1 MKNAKLFFAAFIL
14 SFSFFFSRCTPDT
27 TGLVSSTEEVLVKNV
42 WSIDY
47 YFNNQDMTNN
57 FGSSRLLFSST
68 GSVGYQKNGE
78 TVSGTWS
85 KTSDASNNEFITL
98 HFNTKDAD
106 IIRLNESWMLTSRST
121 SSIQFV
127 ETGGTGIFFRIKVQ

>member
-1 MKNAKLFFAAFIL
+1 MKNAKLFFAAFI
-14 SFSFFFSRCTPDT
+14 FSLGLFFSRCTPDT
-27 TGLVSSTEEVLVKNV
+27 AGLVSSTEEVLVKSV

-78 TVSGTWS
+78 TISGTWS
-85 KTSDASNNEFITL
+85 KTADASNNEFINL

-106 IIRLNESWMLTSRST
+106 VTRLNESWMLTSRSA

-127 ETGGTGIFFRIKVQ
+127 ETGGTGILFRIKVQ

>member
-1 MKNAKLFFAAFIL
+1 MKNAKLFFAAFI
-14 SFSFFFSRCTPDT
+14 FSLGLFFSRCTPDT
-27 TGLVSSTEEVLVKNV
+27 AGLVSSTEEVLVKNV

-78 TVSGTWS
+78 TISGTWS
-85 KTSDASNNEFITL
+85 KTADASNNEFINL

-106 IIRLNESWMLTSRST
+106 VSRLNESWMLTSRSA

-127 ETGGTGIFFRIKVQ
+127 ETGGTGILFRIKVQ